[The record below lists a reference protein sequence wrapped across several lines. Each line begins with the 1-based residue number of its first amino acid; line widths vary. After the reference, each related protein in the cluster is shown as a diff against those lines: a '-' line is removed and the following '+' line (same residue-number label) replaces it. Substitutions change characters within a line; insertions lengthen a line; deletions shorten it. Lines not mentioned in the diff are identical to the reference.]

1 MDRRKEK
8 ENQINNTIYIINN
21 HIGKFSSNSEII
33 IEKCIFYEILNKS
46 KSIMK
51 TIYQFNYL
59 YDINCQ
65 KLDDENKKQNFD
77 T

>member
-1 MDRRKEK
+1 
-8 ENQINNTIYIINN
+8 
-21 HIGKFSSNSEII
+21 
-33 IEKCIFYEILNKS
+33 
-46 KSIMK
+46 MK